1 MSRATRVG
9 AVAFTTGLALLAV
22 ALLLPDRRALPAVD
36 RLSAAGGLS
45 PAQPRFGDE
54 VRAVVEVLLDRRAA
68 DPGSVRVEASF
79 APFHVGATLRD
90 RVDAGNRTRL
100 RYEYVLDCLRSDCLP
115 GTSSEGG
122 AGFLLPPA
130 SVSYALVDGRPA
142 TVAVGWPEVT
152 IGSQLRQIDF
162 AVLPWRAQIRPLPPM
177 SYRLAPR
184 LLAAAAALVALLA
197 LAGGGFLLLARLR
210 PDAVRAMAARIGR
223 RTVLERALAAV
234 RSSAAGEDAEERRR
248 ALDLLARELHG
259 AERGRSRDARRLA
272 WSRSRPERLEME
284 RLADA
289 VEGVDR

>member
-1 MSRATRVG
+1 MKLG
-9 AVAFTTGLALLAV
+9 AVAFATGVVLLAG
-22 ALLLPDRRALPAVD
+22 ALLLPDRRVLPAVD
-36 RLSAAGGLS
+36 RLSAAGALS
-45 PAQPRFGDE
+45 PAEPLFGDE
-54 VRAVVEVLLDRRAA
+54 VRAVVEVLLDRRAV

-79 APFHVGATLRD
+79 TPFHIGATLRD
-90 RVDAGNRTRL
+90 RADAGTRTML

-115 GTSSEGG
+115 GPFSEGG
-122 AGFLLPPA
+122 AGFLLPPTT
-130 SVSYALVDGRPA
+130 VSYALVDGRPA

-177 SYRLAPR
+177 GYRLAPR
-184 LLAAAAALVALLA
+184 LLAAAAALAALLA
-197 LAGGGFLLLARLR
+197 LAAGGFLLLARLR
-210 PDAVRAMAARIGR
+210 PDAARVMAARVGR
-223 RTVLERALAAV
+223 RSVLERALAAV
-234 RSSAAGEDAEERRR
+234 RSAAAGEDAEERRR

-289 VEGVDR
+289 VERVDG